1 MKESLD
7 YLSKTGVRFP
17 PPPPPEKIK
26 TFSEKIKIDGNKTVY
41 FDTISTDLNNL
52 NLQSS
57 LTYWRLKKYKSGG
70 SVRTAR
76 GELQTDM
83 TSSEVD

>member
-1 MKESLD
+1 VNDPIKS
-7 YLSKTGVRFP
+7 LSKTAGQYGAGP
-17 PPPPPEKIK
+17 QKIISK
-26 TFSEKIKIDGNKTVY
+26 DGNKTVY
-41 FDTISTDLNNL
+41 FDTIKTSSKHP

-70 SVRTAR
+70 SVRTVR